1 MRMTQQDRKVASLG
15 MIALSVLGMVGCGN
29 SGFPTAPTTGVV
41 LCDGKPVA
49 NAMVYFEPIASQG
62 GAKTALLGKQGFSFT
77 DENGRFEISTYEPNG
92 GDGAVIGRHRVRVGK
107 GDSQCD
113 CTTNDE
119 QTLMEVDVVE
129 DGTNDFEIVLK
140 KATRKAPTVL
150 MPGDEDEPTD
160 KP

>member
-1 MRMTQQDRKVASLG
+1 MERQLNTVAG
-15 MIALSVLGMVGCGN
+15 VVLGILVLGVSGCGN
-29 SGFPTAPTTGVV
+29 SGFPTAPVTGVV
-41 LCDGKPVA
+41 LCEGKPVA

-77 DENGRFEISTYEPNG
+77 DESGRFEISTYEPNG
-92 GDGAVIGRHRVRVGK
+92 KDGAVIGRHRVRVGK

-119 QTLMEVDVVE
+119 MTLMEVDVQE
-129 DGTNDFEIVLK
+129 GAENDFEIVLK
-140 KATRKAPTVL
+140 KAVRQPPKVL

-160 KP
+160 KQ